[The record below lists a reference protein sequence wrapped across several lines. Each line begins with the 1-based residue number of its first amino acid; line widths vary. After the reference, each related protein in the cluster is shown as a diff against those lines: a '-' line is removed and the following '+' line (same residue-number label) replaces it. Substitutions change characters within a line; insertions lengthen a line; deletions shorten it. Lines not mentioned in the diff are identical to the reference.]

1 MKRLLFRLLYLCGV
15 PAVFR
20 YRHRNSL
27 TVVLY
32 HGVAPREDS
41 GLTPS
46 SADKAQAG
54 IYNYRGKFITPG
66 AFERQL
72 AYFQSHYSILSLEDA
87 LTKIQNDS
95 LPPNALVITF
105 DDGYRN
111 FYTHAY
117 PELKARGIPAT
128 MYLATDFV
136 CRSVPLWVDRL
147 EYAIGKG
154 EGTRSEKIAL
164 DAETRSKFKT
174 LAPAIRE
181 HDLRNVEQIGW
192 TKFED
197 FNDDRAVYQPLMRE
211 EIIEMQTHGISFG
224 AHTKSHPILAT
235 QTADEQRD
243 EIEGS
248 RRDLELLGV
257 QVSPVFAY
265 PNGQRDDWNTE
276 TETVLTAAGFTH
288 GLTTLE
294 GVNTRETHPQR
305 LHRFTLDATE
315 DIAAF
320 ANIVSGVRLFLKSFR
335 Q

>member
-20 YRHRNSL
+20 YRHRRFL
-27 TVVLY
+27 TIVLY
-32 HGVAPREDS
+32 HGVAPYSDANPQE
-41 GLTPS
+41 
-46 SADKAQAG
+46 QAS

-66 AFERQL
+66 VFGRQL
-72 AYFQSHYSILSLEDA
+72 AFLQSHFSILPLQEA
-87 LTKIQNDS
+87 LLKLKDNT
-95 LPPNALVITF
+95 LPHNALVITF

-117 PELKARGIPAT
+117 PELKARGLPAT

-136 CRSVPLWVDRL
+136 CRSVALWVDRL

-154 EGTRSEKIAL
+154 DGTYGEKVAL
-164 DAETRSKFKT
+164 DAQTRARFKT
-174 LAPAIRE
+174 LTPSMRE

-197 FNDDRAVYQPLMRE
+197 FREDRAVYEPLTRD
-211 EIIEMQTHGISFG
+211 EILEMQAHGITFG
-224 AHTKSHPILAT
+224 AHTKTHPILSK
-235 QTADEQRD
+235 QTADEQRQ

-248 RRDLELLGV
+248 RHDLETMGV

-265 PNGQRDDWNTE
+265 PNGQPDDWNAE

-288 GLTTLE
+288 ALTTVE
-294 GVNTRETHPQR
+294 GVNSAATAPLR

-315 DIAAF
+315 DFAVF
-320 ANIVSGVRLFLKSFR
+320 ANIVSGVRLFLKSVL
-335 Q
+335 